1 MAEPKAPKRR
11 GIEPRER
18 QVSAPQ
24 EAPVVAP
31 YEAVDA
37 ADAAVD
43 ADDLAVERLVGSARA
58 VEDEGAVAA
67 SRLDDQLSPGIA
79 EAARE
84 INLFYGRDA
93 DAPLTAA
100 MGKDYGIRQS
110 LDLGPRDAIPSASE
124 LEGWE
129 RSQET
134 GKGSNESPPSQFETF
149 VDSVKGIVQQYA
161 ESIEAGDWTSV
172 SLGLENSPVGAA
184 VTAFNDF
191 LADVDAGIDGLT
203 GMGSIS
209 VDDGA
214 PNDSGQQNTAT
225 DQHQTQGTSNDGD
238 DEEGDGDDEDDGDDD
253 EEDEGSGNEEEEP
266 AEEASEGEPEDE
278 APAEESE
285 EGSGTPNPMG
295 DGGNDPDAAPAGYAL
310 DPEDTVQVVSPKA
323 ELVGQSGI
331 AFKGGAV
338 DPADSD
344 DDGGG
349 GFVTFAGTT
358 EPDDDFGKGI
368 QLDGDVNMTL
378 ATGGGT
384 TTPTEGEEEPVTDL
398 SPIAEEALPDYG
410 VADPPEMAMSAGV
423 SSEFSAESV
432 TAADVAADTEDVAE
446 TVD

>member
-1 MAEPKAPKRR
+1 MAEPKTPKRR

-18 QVSAPQ
+18 IETTAR

-31 YEAVDA
+31 YDAADA

-43 ADDLAVERLVGSARA
+43 ADDLAVERLVGSVRA

-67 SRLDDQLSPGIA
+67 SRLDDQLSPDVA

-84 INLFYGRDA
+84 INRFYGRDA
-93 DAPLTAA
+93 EAPLTAEIV
-100 MGKDYGIRQS
+100 KDYGIRQS
-110 LDLGPRDAIPSASE
+110 LDLGPKDAIPSASE

-149 VDSVKGIVQQYA
+149 VDSVQGMVQQYA
-161 ESIEAGDWTSV
+161 ESIQAGDWTSV

-191 LADVDAGIDGLT
+191 LADVDAGIEGLT
-203 GMGSIS
+203 GFGNID
-209 VDDGA
+209 VDEGTPADPGQPQDTTTNNQDG
-214 PNDSGQQNTAT
+214 NN
-225 DQHQTQGTSNDGD
+225 
-238 DEEGDGDDEDDGDDD
+238 EDDPNSDDD
-253 EEDEGSGNEEEEP
+253 EEDEGSGDDEEEEEEP
-266 AEEASEGEPEDE
+266 EEEQAPEDEAGEDE

-310 DPEDTVQVVSPKA
+310 DPEDTVQVVSAKA
-323 ELVGQSGI
+323 QLLGESDL

-344 DDGGG
+344 DPEGG

-378 ATGGGT
+378 ATGGGA
-384 TTPTEGEEEPVTDL
+384 TTPTEGEEEPIMDL

-410 VADPPEMAMSAGV
+410 VTDPPEMAMSAEV
-423 SSEFSAESV
+423 SSELAAESV